1 MNRPAMWLLLALF
14 TTACSPTHRPGAESI
29 GAKPASAAVQVA
41 TVERA
46 GVTSVLRLPAQLAAY
61 QEVSIF
67 PRVNGYVKDVF
78 VDIGTKVSTGSRLM
92 ILEAPELEQ
101 ASAQAK
107 ERYAKVAA
115 DYSIDKERY
124 QRLLEAARTDGAI
137 SPLDLSTAKTKVEAD
152 SSLANAERE
161 NWRMQQTMQSYL
173 SVTAPFSGVITERNV
188 HPGALVSATT
198 RDRPMLEL
206 KEIAK
211 LRLQVDVPEGVATA
225 LRHNDTI
232 SFYTSAF
239 PGKQLTGVI
248 TRKSMNVSLQLRS
261 ERVEI
266 DVDNR
271 SGGLAP
277 GMYADVVLT
286 SRGNPNALSVP
297 KTAVVTTTER
307 KYVIVVRDGR
317 AIRIDVSTGNEAP
330 DRVEIF
336 GAVTAGEQVV
346 ANASDDIKDGAALAR
361 APVGH

>member
-1 MNRPAMWLLLALF
+1 MLLALF
-14 TTACSPTHRPGAESI
+14 TAACPPTHRPAPEAI
-29 GAKPASAAVQVA
+29 GAKRDPASVQLAA
-41 TVERA
+41 VERA
-46 GVTSVLRLPAQLAAY
+46 GVPSVLRLPAQLAAY

-67 PRVNGYVKDVF
+67 PRVNGYVRDVF
-78 VDIGTKVSTGSRLM
+78 VDIGTRVSIGSRLM
-92 ILEAPELEQ
+92 VLEAPELEQ
-101 ASAQAK
+101 ATSQAK

-124 QRLLEAARTDGAI
+124 QRLLEASKTDGAI
-137 SPLDLSTAKTKVEAD
+137 SALDLSTAKAKVEAD
-152 SSLANAERE
+152 SSLTNAERE
-161 NWRMQQTMQSYL
+161 AWRMQQTMQSYL

-188 HPGALVSATT
+188 HPGALVSAAT
-198 RDRPMLEL
+198 RDRPILEL
-206 KEIAK
+206 KEIAR
-211 LRLQVDVPEGVATA
+211 LRLQVDVPEGIATA
-225 LRHNDTI
+225 LRRNDTI

-271 SGGLAP
+271 SGRLAP

-307 KYVIVVRDGR
+307 KYVIVVRDGKTVR
-317 AIRIDVSTGNEAP
+317 VDVSTGNEAP

-336 GAVTAGEQVV
+336 GALTAGERVV
-346 ANASDDIKDGAALAR
+346 ANASDDIKDGVAIAR
-361 APVGH
+361 AAVGH